1 MVDGRNE
8 NHFSS
13 SCSLYNHTYQNII
26 HLPSNIHNNATYILT
41 SDNDMKHLQLQF
53 AIIVSSDEELL
64 KTLRDEDCQHDF
76 HSYNNYIVECTPF
89 HFSNIHNTV

>member
-1 MVDGRNE
+1 MADGRNE

-26 HLPSNIHNNATYILT
+26 HLPSSIHNNATYILT

-53 AIIVSSDEELL
+53 AIIVSSDVEPL

-76 HSYNNYIVECTPF
+76 HSYNKHIMECTPF
-89 HFSNIHNTV
+89 HFSNIHNIV